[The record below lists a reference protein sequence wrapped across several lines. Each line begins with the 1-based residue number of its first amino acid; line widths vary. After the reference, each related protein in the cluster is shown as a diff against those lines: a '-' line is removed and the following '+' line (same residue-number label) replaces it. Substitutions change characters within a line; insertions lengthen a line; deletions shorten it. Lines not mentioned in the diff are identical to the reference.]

1 MNPRMGLTARELWTA
16 FHGMALGAGYLLAF
30 SGAFVA
36 LWSMRSTWVTPSGAI
51 ASGRRLVIG
60 AWAMAL
66 LAWGAILVGT
76 LVVYPMYRAKPPK
89 GTPASGLGAYPR
101 SQLLSQPQT
110 KEWHEFGMEW
120 KEHVGW
126 LVPILATA
134 VAVVATRYRRALAG
148 EPMLR
153 RMLLVLLCVSFFC
166 ASAAGL
172 MGALINK
179 VAPLR

>member
-1 MNPRMGLTARELWTA
+1 MGLTSRELWTA
-16 FHGMALGAGYLLAF
+16 VHGMVLGAGYLLSF
-30 SGAFVA
+30 TGAFVS
-36 LWSMRSTWVTPSGAI
+36 LWSLRSGWITPAGVA
-51 ASGRRLVIG
+51 ASGRRLMIG
-60 AWAMAL
+60 TWAMAL
-66 LAWGAILVGT
+66 LAWATILVGT
-76 LVVYPMYRAKPPK
+76 LVIYPMYRAKPPK
-89 GTPASGLGAYPR
+89 GTAGGALTAYPKF
-101 SQLLSQPQT
+101 QLVSQPQT

-134 VAVVATRYRRALAG
+134 VAVVATRYRTVAD

-153 RMLLVLLCVSFFC
+153 GTLLVLLSVSFFC
-166 ASAAGL
+166 ACAAGL

>member
-1 MNPRMGLTARELWTA
+1 MNPRMGLTQRELWTA
-16 FHGMALGAGYLLAF
+16 FHGMVLGAGYLLAF

-36 LWSMRSTWVTPSGAI
+36 LWSMRSAWISPVGA
-51 ASGRRLVIG
+51 ASSGRRLMLG

-66 LAWGAILVGT
+66 LAWATILVGT
-76 LVVYPMYRAKPPK
+76 LVIYPMYRAKPPK
-89 GTPASGLGAYPR
+89 ETTGGALAAYPR

-134 VAVVATRYRRALAG
+134 VAVVATRYRKALAD

-153 RMLLVLLCVSFFC
+153 GTLLVLLSVSFFC
-166 ASAAGL
+166 ACVAGL

>member
-1 MNPRMGLTARELWTA
+1 VQLTHRELWTA

-30 SGAFVA
+30 SGALVS
-36 LWSMRSTWVTPSGAI
+36 LWSMRAGWITPAGAV
-51 ASGRRLVIG
+51 ASGRRLMIG

-66 LAWGAILVGT
+66 LAWGTILVGT
-76 LVVYPMYRAKPPK
+76 LVIYPMYRAKPPK
-89 GTPASGLGAYPR
+89 GTPASGLAAYPKF
-101 SQLLSQPQT
+101 QLVSQPQT

-134 VAVVATRYRRALAG
+134 VAVVATGYRRTLVN
-148 EPMLR
+148 EPRLR